1 MLFWKIDD
9 ETIRCLINREEI
21 GQMGYDLD
29 ALSEDHMQM
38 DEFLDAIVTHSKNY
52 LNWNTENGIQTYAAS
67 PLPSDQYLIT
77 ISCTFADEMIDRDL
91 DQIRKMTNAMA
102 SKITED
108 RIDKIYSLSGEEKE
122 EAFRELARDL
132 HQVCSGEP
140 DEEYEGEREEVEIL
154 SAEPVNFRDGMVPS
168 FSETSSDDSDFD
180 DPDHDDSD
188 HKDMTPGDSY
198 PKDAYHGP
206 SGQKNRGRQEKKKIN
221 PTTRIFPPKKMTFS
235 HFSSLSR
242 FVSVLNKNL
251 YFPSSLYKDGD
262 NYILLVSFPA
272 GTSGAQASSF
282 VLTAEEYGAKCSNIS
297 YDPIYYSEH
306 GRLLIKEDGIRLLS
320 TM

>member
-102 SKITED
+102 SMITED

-122 EAFRELARDL
+122 EAFRDLARDL
-132 HQVCSGEP
+132 HQVCSGES
-140 DEEYEGEREEVEIL
+140 DEEFDGEREEVEIL
-154 SAEPVNFRDGMVPS
+154 SAEPVNLRDGKK
-168 FSETSSDDSDFD
+168 T
-180 DPDHDDSD
+180 
-188 HKDMTPGDSY
+188 
-198 PKDAYHGP
+198 
-206 SGQKNRGRQEKKKIN
+206 NRQEKKKVGS
-221 PTTRIFPPKKMTFS
+221 TARIFPPKKMIFS

>member
-29 ALSEDHMQM
+29 TLSEDHMLM

-67 PLPSDQYLIT
+67 PLPSDQFLIT
-77 ISCTFADEMIDRDL
+77 ISCTYADEMIDKDL

-102 SKITED
+102 SKITEE
-108 RIDKIYSLSGEEKE
+108 RIDKIYSLTGEEKE

-132 HQVCSGEP
+132 HQVCSGES
-140 DEEYEGEREEVEIL
+140 DDNTDGEREEVEIL
-154 SAEPVNFRDGMVPS
+154 SAEPVNLRHEIPPAPEDEPPENPV
-168 FSETSSDDSDFD
+168 
-180 DPDHDDSD
+180 
-188 HKDMTPGDSY
+188 K
-198 PKDAYHGP
+198 
-206 SGQKNRGRQEKKKIN
+206 KNRGIREKKSKGHK
-221 PTTRIFPPKKMTFS
+221 TMIFPPKKMSFS
-235 HFSSLSR
+235 HFSSLVQ
-242 FVSVLNKNL
+242 FVSILNQSL

-262 NYILLVSFPA
+262 NYILLVSFPE
-272 GTSGAQASSF
+272 GTSGAQATSF
-282 VLTAEEYGAKCSNIS
+282 VLTAEEYGAKCSNMS
-297 YDPIYYSEH
+297 YDPSYYNEH
-306 GRLLIKEDGIRLLS
+306 GKLLIKEDGIRLLS